1 MDKLNISNVKV
12 LLVED
17 NPRYLE
23 QLKKWLTRFG
33 YQLVDSVRSVAEAK
47 EKLQLENFDIV
58 IADMRLETDDSGF
71 AIINEVMERNINAKV
86 IILTAN
92 DTVVDCRMAFKQ
104 RACWDYIS
112 KIMTKGNV
120 FEELHHSI
128 QEAIAYFNQF
138 WHSRNDEEWIENN
151 KEQLDFEYHGKYI
164 AVINNEVIEVADTK
178 EALKARIFKRNLPL
192 YLPTIQKIGTE
203 TLADLIKQ
211 GESGTSE
218 FSGKVEFKSTLS
230 WDVEKEKKDKDKLL
244 QFSILKTIAAFM
256 NTEGGT
262 LLIGVEDKG
271 HIFGLEKDISLL
283 REGKQTLDGF
293 ELALRD
299 IINSNIGTA
308 FSSSKWVK
316 VRFERQDSKDVCIVE
331 VHKTKEPVFI
341 EVNKK
346 GYKEK
351 QFFIRLGNNSRACNV
366 EEMYHHLR
374 LNCNK

>member
-1 MDKLNISNVKV
+1 MDKLNIANVKV

-33 YQLVDSVRSVAEAK
+33 YQLVDSVRNAAEAK
-47 EKLQLENFDIV
+47 EKLQRDIFEIV
-58 IADMRLETDDSGF
+58 VADMRLETDDSGGF
-71 AIINEVMERNINAKV
+71 VIINEVMERNINAKV

-92 DTVVDCRMAFKQ
+92 DTVVDCRRAFKQ

-112 KIMTKGNV
+112 KNMAENV

-138 WHSRNDEEWIENN
+138 WHNHNDEEWIENN
-151 KEQLDFEYHGKYI
+151 KEQLDSEYHGKYI

-178 EALKARIFKRNLPL
+178 KALKERVFKRNLPL
-192 YLPTIQKIGTE
+192 YLPTFQKIGTE

-230 WDVEKEKKDKDKLL
+230 WDIRENKKNKAL
-244 QFSILKTIAAFM
+244 QFSVLKTIAAFM

-262 LLIGVEDKG
+262 LLIGVEDDR

-299 IINSNIGTA
+299 IIGSNIGTA

-316 VRFERQDSKDVCIVE
+316 MRFERQDGKDVCIVA

-341 EVNKK
+341 EENKQ
-346 GYKEK
+346 GHKEK
-351 QFFIRLGNNSRACNV
+351 QFFIRSGNNSRACNI

-374 LNCNK
+374 LNCKK